1 MLEDA
6 RNLILIVN
14 NHADEGSG
22 NSMEGPA
29 VDIEGLSNFL
39 STSHDVISCTDF
51 DRAVRLAE
59 GEHPDIIL
67 LCYPSP
73 FTPVLEKCY
82 QLSSNPLTSEI
93 PIIILAIADAPED
106 RTSAFD
112 AGAADFIPIPFDRR
126 EVSIR
131 VNLHLHHSR
140 STEFILKQN
149 ESLEDRMRERTY
161 ELESALSR
169 LDKTAFEV
177 ILRLAK
183 AAELRDNDTGRH
195 ILRVSRLAKL
205 LASSL
210 GLSESRVRNIYLAAP
225 MHDVGKIGIP
235 DGILLK
241 PGPLTVA
248 EMEHM
253 KKHTTIGARILEG
266 SLSREVNLAETIAL
280 THHEKWD
287 GSGYP
292 FGLKGTEIPI
302 EGRILAVAD
311 VFDALTSKRPYKAAC
326 SIEDAVSIIVA
337 ERGRHFDP
345 DLVDTFMTEAENM
358 ISVIIQYSDETGT
371 SNEFN
376 LIEEFA

>member
-1 MLEDA
+1 
-6 RNLILIVN
+6 
-14 NHADEGSG
+14 
-22 NSMEGPA
+22 
-29 VDIEGLSNFL
+29 
-39 STSHDVISCTDF
+39 
-51 DRAVRLAE
+51 
-59 GEHPDIIL
+59 
-67 LCYPSP
+67 
-73 FTPVLEKCY
+73 
-82 QLSSNPLTSEI
+82 
-93 PIIILAIADAPED
+93 
-106 RTSAFD
+106 
-112 AGAADFIPIPFDRR
+112 
-126 EVSIR
+126 
-131 VNLHLHHSR
+131 
-140 STEFILKQN
+140 
-149 ESLEDRMRERTY
+149 
-161 ELESALSR
+161 
-169 LDKTAFEV
+169 
-177 ILRLAK
+177 
-183 AAELRDNDTGRH
+183 
-195 ILRVSRLAKL
+195 
-205 LASSL
+205 
-210 GLSESRVRNIYLAAP
+210 
-225 MHDVGKIGIP
+225 
-235 DGILLK
+235 
-241 PGPLTVA
+241 
-248 EMEHM
+248 MEHM